1 MCLLRAVLGRGLALQ
16 PHAPR
21 LQPYVSQVRYARQG
35 EARAPCL
42 KLPAGTFLVARV
54 PFTKNGGGDHLNQFT
69 VTMHVKF
76 IEELP
81 EALYSTAG
89 WDSWSKLQEGDDEA
103 QLRLAPGGDGGGL
116 PGAHETFGE
125 AGPHNEVRLTP
136 NPNHHPNHNEV
147 RLHRVVHLPLS
158 VPTTYYLLPTTH
170 YLLLARCASTNGAP
184 SVRAST
190 P

>member
-1 MCLLRAVLGRGLALQ
+1 MCLLRAALRGGLALQ
-16 PHAPR
+16 PYEPR

-89 WDSWSKLQEGDDEA
+89 WDTWSKLQEGDDEA
-103 QLRLAPGGDGGGL
+103 QLRLASGGDGGGL

-125 AGPHNEVRLTP
+125 AGPHNEVRL
-136 NPNHHPNHNEV
+136 
-147 RLHRVVHLPLS
+147 
-158 VPTTYYLLPTTH
+158 
-170 YLLLARCASTNGAP
+170 
-184 SVRAST
+184 
-190 P
+190 